1 MVDFKAKPFNL
12 SDEDIKW
19 VKDTIAGMTIEE
31 KIGQLFFNLGMNKE
45 EDYLKG
51 IVSKYHIG
59 GARYQG
65 GNAKQVHEQNRIL
78 QENSKIPLIIA
89 CNTESGGNGACSDGT
104 MIGDHVKI
112 GATNKKE
119 NAYEFGRMSNKESHA
134 IGCNMAFAPVCDI
147 NLNWRNPI
155 ISNRCFSND
164 AQTVADMSV
173 EYMRGAMAND
183 GFACAAKH
191 FPGDGLDER
200 DQHLAPSINTYGTQE
215 WMDTF
220 GKVYSSLIDAGLPAI
235 MAGHIMLPSW
245 EKEINPSI
253 TEEEMMPAT
262 LSKPLLNGLLRENLG
277 FNGMIVTDASH
288 MIGLTCMM
296 KRSEVLPSA
305 IAAGC
310 DMFLFFNDMD
320 EDYGYMMDGYKN
332 GTISEE
338 RLQEALERI
347 LALKASMGLNKK
359 AKTEIVPPVENID
372 SIVGCAEHKEFAKKM
387 ADEAI
392 TLVKSKEDIFPIT
405 PKKYKRI
412 MIVPVKGGT
421 SAGMFALMGMGAKP
435 VEQDLKSALEEKG
448 FEVTIFEEPIAKI
461 VAEIQEAQYEAK
473 RTNNPDL
480 VKQVMGKNM
489 NVYFAAKT
497 RVDDFVNKQD
507 LIITLGQVKSKG
519 SVVERVSWG
528 MGKGGGE
535 IPWYVNELPVVVA
548 SVGHPFLLSDAPFAK
563 TYINCYDGSKDTVNS
578 LVEKLTGESEFK
590 GTDPVNAFGDIW
602 GTRI

>member
-1 MVDFKAKPFNL
+1 MVNFKSAPFNL
-12 SDEDIKW
+12 NDEDIKW
-19 VKDTIAGMTIEE
+19 VKDTISSMTTEE
-31 KIGQLFFNLGMNKE
+31 KIGQLFFNLFMNKDE
-45 EDYLKG
+45 NYLKG

-65 GNAKQVHEQNRIL
+65 GNAAQVHEQNRIL
-78 QENSKIPLIIA
+78 QENSKIPLLIA

-119 NAYEFGRMSNKESHA
+119 NAFEFGRMSNKESHA
-134 IGCNMAFAPVCDI
+134 IGCNMSFAPICDI

-164 AQTVADMSV
+164 AQVVADMSV
-173 EYMRGAMAND
+173 EYMKGAMTND

-200 DQHLAPSINTYGTQE
+200 DQHLAPSINSYGTKE

-220 GKVYSSLIDAGLPAI
+220 GKVYSSLINAGLPAI
-235 MAGHIMLPSW
+235 MAGHIMLPSF
-245 EKEINPSI
+245 EKELSPSI

-262 LSKPLLNGLLRENLG
+262 LSRPLLQGLLREKLG

-296 KRSEVLPSA
+296 KRSEMLPSA

-310 DMFLFFNDMD
+310 DMFLFFNDLD

-332 GTISEE
+332 GIITEE

-347 LALKASMGLNKK
+347 LALKASMGLHKK
-359 AKTEIVPPVENID
+359 VKEAIVPSAENVYNV
-372 SIVGCAEHKEFAKKM
+372 VGCQEHKEFAKKM
-387 ADEAI
+387 ADESV
-392 TLVKSKEDIFPIT
+392 TLVKSKQDIFPIT
-405 PKKYKRI
+405 PEKYKRI
-412 MIVPVKGGT
+412 MIVPVKGYDSG
-421 SAGMFALMGMGAKP
+421 GMFALMGKAKP
-435 VEQDLKSALEEKG
+435 TEKDLKTALEAKG

-461 VAEIQEAQYEAK
+461 IAQINEAQFEAK
-473 RTNNPDL
+473 RTNNPAL
-480 VKQVMGKNM
+480 VQEVMGKSL
-489 NVYFAAKT
+489 NVYSAAKSK
-497 RVDDFVNKQD
+497 VEDFVSNQD
-507 LIITLGQVKSKG
+507 LIITLGKVKSYG

-535 IPWYVNELPVVVA
+535 IPWYVHELPVVVA

-563 TYINCYDGSKDTVNS
+563 TYINCYDGSQDTVNS

-590 GTDPVNAFGDIW
+590 GVDPVNAFGDIW
-602 GTRI
+602 GTRL